1 MTVFDLEEKPGV
13 WFEMDGGGR
22 VQLKTLTSS
31 EWKAI
36 RAKSVKTVS
45 EYQKLDGKWER
56 FEVEK
61 KDDDLQNTLFWDAV
75 IVSWENLLDGK
86 GNEIQC
92 TAENKTLLML
102 TQPKFSK
109 FIGECSETLAKDENA
124 RAEDSEKN

>member
-13 WFEMDGGGR
+13 WFDMEGGGR
-22 VQLKTLTSS
+22 VKLKTITS
-31 EWKAI
+31 EGWRAI
-36 RAKSVKTVS
+36 RSKSVKVAS

-61 KDDDLQNTLFWDAV
+61 VDDDLQNNLFWDAV

-109 FIGECSETLAKDENA
+109 FIGECSEALTKDENA